1 MQLPEKGVRIDLDDV
16 FNWMRQFPNN
26 CHLPIDRL
34 AAAIFVNSRNPEG
47 RLMALFTAYFDAS
60 GSEHHAPFVIVSG
73 FVANYGQWKAFEG
86 AWRRAHEEAGVNL
99 PFHMVDFMSART
111 NPQYASQ
118 KNAREDYVRLAQ
130 RPDDAEEFMRNL
142 TMAEVLLMS
151 CGISCILPIS
161 LYNQVNE
168 VIDLERMPPYALAAR
183 MCIKRLHDWEQLLAI
198 GEPVEYVFEEGDLGQ
213 GEFTDM
219 MVDEGEQKPIY
230 KKKADFAGLQAA
242 DHYAWEQFNF
252 LKRREKLPDIEGREI
267 LGRVIYSIP
276 KLHVSPD
283 LPSLLRTCE
292 LKGMEARRVR
302 L

>member
-1 MQLPEKGVRIDLDDV
+1 VQLPDKGLRLDIGSI
-16 FNWMRQFPNN
+16 FNWMGQFPRD
-26 CHLPIDRL
+26 CHRPIDRL
-34 AAAIFVNSRNPEG
+34 AAAIFVNSGNPEG

-60 GSEHHAPFVIVSG
+60 GSEHHAPLVIVSG

-86 AWRRAHEEAGVNL
+86 AWNRAHTEAGVSL
-99 PFHMVDFMSART
+99 PFHMAEFMSACT
-111 NPQYASQ
+111 NPQYAKQ
-118 KNAREDYVRLAQ
+118 TNAREDYVRLAQ
-130 RPDDAEEFMRNL
+130 RPDDAEEFMRTL
-142 TMAEVLLMS
+142 TMAEVLMMS

-168 VIDLERMPPYALAAR
+168 VLDLSRMPPYALAAR
-183 MCIKRLHDWEQLLAI
+183 MCIKRLHDWENLLAV
-198 GEPVEYVFEEGDLGQ
+198 GEPVEYVFEEGDFGQ
-213 GEFTDM
+213 GKFTEL
-219 MVDEGEQKPIY
+219 MVDEGEQIPIY
-230 KKKADFAGLQAA
+230 KKKKDFAGLQAA

-252 LKRREKLPDIEGREI
+252 LKRREKSPDIEGREI

-292 LKGMEARRVR
+292 LKGIEPRRVR